1 MGEFTLD
8 SILGE
13 NEVDALFSTDENE
26 TEATQTEEKET
37 EETKEEEQQTAEV
50 NPLDMFEGS
59 PESVGGGS
67 EEEDTAGND
76 DTGGSPQSIYSS
88 IATYLKE
95 GGIFSNLDDSK
106 DFNEIDSAEKLD
118 SLIEDEVE
126 ARLAAKDERAKR
138 INEALDSGMNQQT
151 VVNYEG
157 AIEYLKGITEEQ
169 LTEESEEGEAL
180 RRELIYHDLINQG
193 FSEERARKKTDRIL
207 ESGTDIDEAK
217 EALESNREFYQNAYK
232 QQIEL
237 GKKQIEEAKKE
248 QEKRIENL
256 RKDVMESKS
265 LLGLIEADDKLKTK
279 IVDNITKASYQDK
292 ETGRYFT
299 PLQKYMNENSDEFMK
314 NVGIIFTITNG
325 FKDFDKLVTTKVN
338 KEVKRSVKDIERKL
352 SNMRRDGDGNL
363 IFANNNDTE
372 SKYTNFKLDI

>member
-13 NEVDALFSTDENE
+13 SEVDALFSTDENE
-26 TEATQTEEKET
+26 IEDANQNPQEEKT
-37 EETKEEEQQTAEV
+37 EETKDKEQQTAEV
-50 NPLDMFEGS
+50 NPLDLFEDT

-67 EEEDTAGND
+67 EEEDTAGNN

-88 IATYLKE
+88 IAEYLKE
-95 GGIFSNLDDSK
+95 GGIFSNLDDDNAFK
-106 DFNEIDSAEKLD
+106 GIESAEDLD
-118 SLIEDEVE
+118 SLIESEID
-126 ARLAAKDERAKR
+126 ARMGERERR
-138 INEALDSGMNQQT
+138 INDALNSGMPQQT
-151 VVNYEG
+151 VANYEG

-180 RRELIYHDLINQG
+180 RRELIYHDLVNQG
-193 FSEERARKKTDRIL
+193 FSDERAKKKTDRIM

-217 EALESNREFYQNAYK
+217 EALESNREFYQNEYK
-232 QQIEL
+232 KQVEL
-237 GKKQIEEAKKE
+237 GKKQIEDAKKE
-248 QEKRIENL
+248 NERRIESL
-256 RKDVMESKS
+256 KKDIMESKN
-265 LLGLIEADDKLKTK
+265 LLGLIEADSKLKTK

-299 PLQKYMNENSDEFMK
+299 PLQKYMNENGDEFMK
-314 NVGIIFTITNG
+314 NIGIIYTITNG

-363 IFANNNDTE
+363 LFVNNEDTQT
-372 SKYTNFKLDI
+372 KYSNITLDI

>member
-1 MGEFTLD
+1 MD

-13 NEVDALFSTDENE
+13 SEVDALFSTDENE
-26 TEATQTEEKET
+26 IEDANQNPQEEKT
-37 EETKEEEQQTAEV
+37 EETKDKEQQTAEV
-50 NPLDMFEGS
+50 NPLDLFEDT

-67 EEEDTAGND
+67 EEEDTAGNN

-95 GGIFSNLDDSK
+95 GGIFSNLDDDNAFK
-106 DFNEIDSAEKLD
+106 GIESAEDLD
-118 SLIEDEVE
+118 SLIESEID
-126 ARLAAKDERAKR
+126 ARMGERERR
-138 INEALDSGMNQQT
+138 INDALNSGMPQQT
-151 VVNYEG
+151 VANYEG

-180 RRELIYHDLINQG
+180 RRELIYHDLVNQG
-193 FSEERARKKTDRIL
+193 FSDERAKKKTDRIM

-217 EALESNREFYQNAYK
+217 EALESNKEFYQNEYK
-232 QQIEL
+232 KQVEL
-237 GKKQIEEAKKE
+237 GKKQIEDAKKE
-248 QEKRIENL
+248 NERRIESL
-256 RKDVMESKS
+256 KKDIMESKN
-265 LLGLIEADDKLKTK
+265 LLGLIEADSKLKTK

-299 PLQKYMNENSDEFMK
+299 PLQKYMNENGDEFMK
-314 NVGIIFTITNG
+314 NVGIIYTITNG

-363 IFANNNDTE
+363 LFVNNEDTQT
-372 SKYTNFKLDI
+372 KYNNITLDI

>member
-13 NEVDALFSTDENE
+13 SEVDALFSTDENE
-26 TEATQTEEKET
+26 IEDANQNPHEEKT
-37 EETKEEEQQTAEV
+37 EETKNKEQQTAEV
-50 NPLDMFEGS
+50 NPLDLFEDT

-67 EEEDTAGND
+67 EEEDTAGNN

-88 IATYLKE
+88 IAEYLKE
-95 GGIFSNLDDSK
+95 GGIFSNLDDDNAFK
-106 DFNEIDSAEKLD
+106 GIESAEDLD
-118 SLIEDEVE
+118 SLIESEID
-126 ARLAAKDERAKR
+126 ARMGERERR
-138 INEALDSGMNQQT
+138 INDALNSGMPQQT
-151 VVNYEG
+151 VANYEG

-180 RRELIYHDLINQG
+180 RRELIYHDLVNQG
-193 FSEERARKKTDRIL
+193 FSDERAKKKTDRIM

-217 EALESNREFYQNAYK
+217 EALESNREFYQNEYK
-232 QQIEL
+232 KQVEL
-237 GKKQIEEAKKE
+237 GKKQIEDAKKE
-248 QEKRIENL
+248 NERRIESL
-256 RKDVMESKS
+256 KKDIMESKN
-265 LLGLIEADDKLKTK
+265 LLGLIEADSKLKTK

-299 PLQKYMNENSDEFMK
+299 PLQKYMNENGDEFMK
-314 NVGIIFTITNG
+314 NVGIIYTITNG

-363 IFANNNDTE
+363 LFVNNEDTQT
-372 SKYTNFKLDI
+372 KYSNITLDI

>member
-1 MGEFTLD
+1 MD

-13 NEVDALFSTDENE
+13 SEVDALFSTDENE
-26 TEATQTEEKET
+26 IEDANQNPQEEKT
-37 EETKEEEQQTAEV
+37 EETKDKEQQTAEV
-50 NPLDMFEGS
+50 NPLDLFEDT

-67 EEEDTAGND
+67 EEEDTAGNN

-88 IATYLKE
+88 IAEYLKE
-95 GGIFSNLDDSK
+95 GGIFSNLDDDNAFK
-106 DFNEIDSAEKLD
+106 GIESAEDLD
-118 SLIEDEVE
+118 SLIESEID
-126 ARLAAKDERAKR
+126 ARMGERERR
-138 INEALDSGMNQQT
+138 INDALNSGMPQQT
-151 VVNYEG
+151 VANYEG

-180 RRELIYHDLINQG
+180 RRELIYHDLVNQG
-193 FSEERARKKTDRIL
+193 FSDERAKKKTDRIM

-217 EALESNREFYQNAYK
+217 EALESNREFYQNEYK
-232 QQIEL
+232 KQVEL
-237 GKKQIEEAKKE
+237 GKKQIEDAKKE
-248 QEKRIENL
+248 NERRIESL
-256 RKDVMESKS
+256 KKDIMESKN
-265 LLGLIEADDKLKTK
+265 LLGLIEADSKLKTK

-299 PLQKYMNENSDEFMK
+299 PLQKYMNENGDEFMK
-314 NVGIIFTITNG
+314 NIGIIYTITNG

-363 IFANNNDTE
+363 LFVNNEDTQT
-372 SKYTNFKLDI
+372 KYSNITLDI

>member
-1 MGEFTLD
+1 MD

-13 NEVDALFSTDENE
+13 SEVDALFSTDENE
-26 TEATQTEEKET
+26 IEDANQNPQEEKT
-37 EETKEEEQQTAEV
+37 EETKDKEQQTAEV
-50 NPLDMFEGS
+50 NPLDLFEDT

-67 EEEDTAGND
+67 EEEDTAGNN

-95 GGIFSNLDDSK
+95 GGIFSNLDDDNAFKGIESAE
-106 DFNEIDSAEKLD
+106 DLDNLIESEID
-118 SLIEDEVE
+118 
-126 ARLAAKDERAKR
+126 ARMGERERR
-138 INEALDSGMNQQT
+138 INDALNSGMPQQT
-151 VVNYEG
+151 VANYEG

-180 RRELIYHDLINQG
+180 RRELIYHDLVNQG
-193 FSEERARKKTDRIL
+193 FSDERAKKKTDRIM

-217 EALESNREFYQNAYK
+217 EALESNREFYQNEYK
-232 QQIEL
+232 KQVEL
-237 GKKQIEEAKKE
+237 GKKQIEDAKKE
-248 QEKRIENL
+248 NERRIESL
-256 RKDVMESKS
+256 KKDIMESKN
-265 LLGLIEADDKLKTK
+265 LLGLIEADSKLKTK

-299 PLQKYMNENSDEFMK
+299 PLQKYMNENGDEFMK
-314 NVGIIFTITNG
+314 NVGIIYTITNG

-363 IFANNNDTE
+363 LFVNNEDTQT
-372 SKYTNFKLDI
+372 KYSNITLDI

>member
-13 NEVDALFSTDENE
+13 SEVDALFSTDENE
-26 TEATQTEEKET
+26 IEDANQNPQEEKT
-37 EETKEEEQQTAEV
+37 EETKDKEQQTAEV
-50 NPLDMFEGS
+50 NPLDLFEDT

-67 EEEDTAGND
+67 EEEDTAGNN

-88 IATYLKE
+88 IAEYLKE
-95 GGIFSNLDDSK
+95 GGIFSNLDDDNAFK
-106 DFNEIDSAEKLD
+106 GIESAEDLD
-118 SLIEDEVE
+118 SLIESEID
-126 ARLAAKDERAKR
+126 ARMGERERR
-138 INEALDSGMNQQT
+138 INDALNSGMPQQT
-151 VVNYEG
+151 VANYEG

-180 RRELIYHDLINQG
+180 RRELIYHDLVNQG
-193 FSEERARKKTDRIL
+193 FSEERAKKKTDRIM

-217 EALESNREFYQNAYK
+217 EALESNREFYQNEYK
-232 QQIEL
+232 KQVEL
-237 GKKQIEEAKKE
+237 GKKQIEDAKKE
-248 QEKRIENL
+248 NERRIESL
-256 RKDVMESKS
+256 KKDIMESKN
-265 LLGLIEADDKLKTK
+265 LLGLVEADSKLKTK

-299 PLQKYMNENSDEFMK
+299 PLQKYMNENGDEFMK
-314 NVGIIFTITNG
+314 NVGIIYTITNG

-363 IFANNNDTE
+363 LFVNNEDTQT
-372 SKYTNFKLDI
+372 KYSNITLDI

>member
-1 MGEFTLD
+1 MD

-13 NEVDALFSTDENE
+13 SEVDALFSTDENE
-26 TEATQTEEKET
+26 IEDANQNPHEEKT
-37 EETKEEEQQTAEV
+37 EETKNKEQQTAEV
-50 NPLDMFEGS
+50 NPLDLFEDT

-67 EEEDTAGND
+67 EEEDTAGNN

-88 IATYLKE
+88 IAEYLKE
-95 GGIFSNLDDSK
+95 GGIFSNLDDDNAFK
-106 DFNEIDSAEKLD
+106 GIESAEDLD
-118 SLIEDEVE
+118 SLIESEID
-126 ARLAAKDERAKR
+126 ARMGERERR
-138 INEALDSGMNQQT
+138 INDALNSGMPQQT
-151 VVNYEG
+151 VANYEG

-180 RRELIYHDLINQG
+180 RRELIYHDLVNQG
-193 FSEERARKKTDRIL
+193 FSDERAKKKTDRIM

-217 EALESNREFYQNAYK
+217 EALESNREFYQNEYK
-232 QQIEL
+232 KQVEL
-237 GKKQIEEAKKE
+237 GKKQIEDAKKE
-248 QEKRIENL
+248 NERRIESL
-256 RKDVMESKS
+256 KKDIMESKN
-265 LLGLIEADDKLKTK
+265 LLGLIEADSKLKTK

-299 PLQKYMNENSDEFMK
+299 PLQKYMNENGDEFMK
-314 NVGIIFTITNG
+314 NVGIIYTITNG

-363 IFANNNDTE
+363 LFVNNEDTQT
-372 SKYTNFKLDI
+372 KYSNITLDI